1 MQLLAKERKEDDKIR
16 FSDFGNDVF
25 LVFLILPDVYY
36 EWYPILFFPRSV
48 EKEAIKGISFC
59 IALGWLLQFPGCPT
73 FINYCVLIFEKSGV
87 SLVDPYLASIIL
99 AVAQLVGGIFSTQ
112 LADTMGRKLSMI
124 LSFLGSAVALLILSV
139 YLYLNEIGYIASA
152 SYSWI
157 PVTTLSFIM
166 FASTAGILA
175 LYAVCFVEYLPTKVC
190 EKSFKF
196 NLLSNKN
203 GSLP

>member
-1 MQLLAKERKEDDKIR
+1 M
-16 FSDFGNDVF
+16 
-25 LVFLILPDVYY
+25 
-36 EWYPILFFPRSV
+36 
-48 EKEAIKGISFC
+48 
-59 IALGWLLQFPGCPT
+59 GWLLQFPGCPT

-99 AVAQLVGGIFSTQ
+99 AVAQLVGGIFS
-112 LADTMGRKLSMI
+112 KLSMI

-166 FASTAGILA
+166 FASSAGILA